1 MRRTTSWSLV
11 LLMSPGLA
19 LAQFQMPGAGRSF
32 PDACKLLSEADVSGA
47 MGAKLQS
54 MGQGKKGAEAM
65 IGLPV
70 PMCLWSGEGLEV
82 VLYLNPLSP
91 TGVARMGQN
100 PTPLKDKELGEG
112 AFYTTEGKDRVW
124 LYAKSF
130 YLSVLNPR
138 KPPLE
143 IARALAL
150 KIAPKLASSSAQ

>member
-1 MRRTTSWSLV
+1 MPRTSWSLLI
-11 LLMSPGLA
+11 LLVPGLA
-19 LAQFQMPGAGRSF
+19 LAQYQLPGAAGKF
-32 PDACKLLSEADVSGA
+32 PDACKLLSEADVSAA

-54 MGQGKKGAEAM
+54 SAQAKQGAESM

-82 VLYLNPLSP
+82 LLYLNPVSP
-91 TGVARMGQN
+91 RGVPRMGEN
-100 PTPLKDKELGEG
+100 PKPLEDPKLGEG

-124 LYAKSF
+124 VYARGF

-150 KIAPKLASSSAQ
+150 EVAPKL